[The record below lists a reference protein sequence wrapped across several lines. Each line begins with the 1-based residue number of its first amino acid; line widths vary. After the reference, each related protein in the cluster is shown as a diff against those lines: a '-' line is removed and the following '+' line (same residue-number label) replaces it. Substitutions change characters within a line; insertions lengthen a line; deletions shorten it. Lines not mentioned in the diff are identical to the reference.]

1 MHERDDH
8 LEAVQQGR
16 VQDIRPIGRRDP
28 EHPTAMLH
36 RAEEL
41 EDAAEDSLARP
52 GVSRPAR
59 AALSDRLVDLVGPQD
74 AWAQVLRNP
83 QHGLEIALARTDP
96 GFPNVAHHKER
107 YLELPGQ
114 GLDEVRFPAA
124 GHAGQ

>member
-16 VQDIRPIGRRDP
+16 VQDIWPVGCRAP
-28 EHPTAMLH
+28 EHPAAMLH

-59 AALSDRLVDLVGPQD
+59 AALSDCLVYLVGPQD

-83 QHGLEIALARTDP
+83 QNRLKIALARTDP
-96 GFPNVAHHKER
+96 GFPNVAHDEER
-107 YLELPGQ
+107 HLELPGQ